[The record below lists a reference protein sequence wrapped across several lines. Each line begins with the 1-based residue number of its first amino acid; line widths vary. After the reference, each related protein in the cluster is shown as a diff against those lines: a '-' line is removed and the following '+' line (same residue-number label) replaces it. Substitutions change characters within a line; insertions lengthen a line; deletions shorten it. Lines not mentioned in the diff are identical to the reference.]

1 MGNAG
6 GRGADE
12 ESPLVGGRRAGG
24 GGTGGSPLSSA
35 RAAWFSE
42 AGAGGGPG
50 QQHAQSYG
58 GFVKG
63 AGVGA
68 SLGTAS
74 SARGPGSSSSRSAEG
89 SRRGLLALREHWP
102 VLMEFLASF
111 TLATVAFTSHAHPW
125 ALGLVLAG
133 LAHAASTGTYYL
145 QANPA
150 LTLAQLLRGHVA
162 LPRAA
167 MVRNAWDGEGMPAGN
182 GNGSGRPITRKHTYA
197 TTVLGRAAPGARH
210 RHARALPDR
219 PAHDPHAPRRPD
231 AAHVV
236 QGPALRPGPPPPRPL

>member
-1 MGNAG
+1 MGNAAA

-24 GGTGGSPLSSA
+24 GGSPLSGA

-50 QQHAQSYG
+50 QQHHAQSYG
-58 GFVKG
+58 AFVKG
-63 AGVGA
+63 AGGGGNHVG

-89 SRRGLLALREHWP
+89 SRRGLQALREHWP
-102 VLMEFLASF
+102 VLLELLASF
-111 TLATVAFTSHAHPW
+111 TLATVAFASRAHPW

-167 MVRNAWDGEGMPAGN
+167 MVRAFLGWCNEVAPQSASRSPLTNKQTPQPTKTNRWAGPW
-182 GNGSGRPITRKHTYA
+182 R
-197 TTVLGRAAPGARH
+197 
-210 RHARALPDR
+210 
-219 PAHDPHAPRRPD
+219 
-231 AAHVV
+231 
-236 QGPALRPGPPPPRPL
+236 